1 MRIPVSSTGR
11 LLVLVVLMG
20 LSACDSSGS
29 ETDVDVSETSEQ
41 TDASSGEGTGTDTDT
56 SNEHDEE
63 SADGSNEDD
72 GTDETSGGSNVDTVM
87 PDESENDPTTDTE
100 SEGTENTE
108 TEMPDGCIV
117 CQATT
122 GFATYGWQEL
132 NVDTRESVA
141 SIGPVENSGI
151 VAIVADYN
159 GDSLA
164 EITSGT
170 DTVVFGQSDLSALG
184 DQSVL
189 TPDPRLIPLTVL
201 DFNGDGTPDRIS
213 RNLLRT
219 SDGETPFSGFEIRFT
234 SESSD
239 ELYQPLDGSNG
250 VRILGIE
257 PGHIGV
263 RTAIGDINGDGIE
276 DLGISPNGVVTAA
289 GKAVHVLFGR
299 SGFPSGDFQISQLI
313 PDFAQRVFLPDDLS
327 VRRLL
332 GLGDVNNDGF
342 DDFAISASTRAAGT
356 TARSITFV
364 VYGSASGLLGG
375 ADIEDV
381 TAATSAGSISVLD
394 GVALI
399 NKVGDIDAN
408 GVDDYEA
415 QKFNTEF
422 GVLNLLSINELPAGS
437 SLSVSDVENRLIRL
451 VSNDVSIAV
460 APAGDIDGDGVNDM
474 LLSELANRNSAI
486 VFGGALSDVS
496 EIVVENLPP
505 AQVRLLTSSTP
516 FISGTV
522 SLTNTV
528 FVAFNLE
535 HPSGIGDVNGD
546 GYDDLVM
553 SAPRFRFAAGE
564 GGINTEQSSGV
575 DIIVLPGGPDIR

>member
-1 MRIPVSSTGR
+1 
-11 LLVLVVLMG
+11 
-20 LSACDSSGS
+20 
-29 ETDVDVSETSEQ
+29 
-41 TDASSGEGTGTDTDT
+41 
-56 SNEHDEE
+56 
-63 SADGSNEDD
+63 
-72 GTDETSGGSNVDTVM
+72 
-87 PDESENDPTTDTE
+87 
-100 SEGTENTE
+100 
-108 TEMPDGCIV
+108 
-117 CQATT
+117 
-122 GFATYGWQEL
+122 
-132 NVDTRESVA
+132 
-141 SIGPVENSGI
+141 
-151 VAIVADYN
+151 
-159 GDSLA
+159 
-164 EITSGT
+164 
-170 DTVVFGQSDLSALG
+170 
-184 DQSVL
+184 
-189 TPDPRLIPLTVL
+189 
-201 DFNGDGTPDRIS
+201 
-213 RNLLRT
+213 
-219 SDGETPFSGFEIRFT
+219 
-234 SESSD
+234 
-239 ELYQPLDGSNG
+239 
-250 VRILGIE
+250 
-257 PGHIGV
+257 
-263 RTAIGDINGDGIE
+263 
-276 DLGISPNGVVTAA
+276 
-289 GKAVHVLFGR
+289 
-299 SGFPSGDFQISQLI
+299 
-313 PDFAQRVFLPDDLS
+313 
-327 VRRLL
+327 
-332 GLGDVNNDGF
+332 
-342 DDFAISASTRAAGT
+342 
-356 TARSITFV
+356 
-364 VYGSASGLLGG
+364 LGG

-381 TAATSAGSISVLD
+381 TAATSAGSISVRD

-486 VFGGALSDVS
+486 VFGGALSDVN